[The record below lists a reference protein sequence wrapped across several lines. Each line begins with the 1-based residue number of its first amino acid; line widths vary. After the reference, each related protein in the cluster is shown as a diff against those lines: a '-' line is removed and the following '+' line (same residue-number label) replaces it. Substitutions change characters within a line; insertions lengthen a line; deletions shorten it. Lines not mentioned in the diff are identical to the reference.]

1 MWSWASGVM
10 VITYD
15 EVSVAGAAVVSVD
28 ARRVLRRAAGALAR
42 AAGALDGAKAEAI
55 MLLIARAA
63 ASAARRRTICYRS
76 VTAAMTALWRVA
88 GCVTNQYGEAAR
100 ALRRLDVILPLDTA
114 DGARARI
121 ARGVRRALQ
130 TSRDEGLIQKQN
142 TPALSG
148 PA

>member
-142 TPALSG
+142 TLALSG

>member
-1 MWSWASGVM
+1 M

-114 DGARARI
+114 DARCAR
-121 ARGVRRALQ
+121 RGSREESAGRCRRHV
-130 TSRDEGLIQKQN
+130 TRD
-142 TPALSG
+142 
-148 PA
+148 

>member
-1 MWSWASGVM
+1 M
-10 VITYD
+10 TYD
-15 EVSVAGAAVVSVD
+15 DVSVGAAVSVD

-114 DGARARI
+114 DARCAEESAGRC
-121 ARGVRRALQ
+121 RRRV
-130 TSRDEGLIQKQN
+130 TRD
-142 TPALSG
+142 
-148 PA
+148 

>member
-1 MWSWASGVM
+1 M
-10 VITYD
+10 TYD